1 MVFFSMELTIWGY
14 KVADLNNHAN
24 NNVANCG
31 KWQEGSVHEALGA

>member
-1 MVFFSMELTIWGY
+1 MVFFSMELMIWGS

-24 NNVANCG
+24 NKVANCG